1 MSEANVQIVRRL
13 VEHYLATDEL
23 PGELFAPTFVWDLST
38 FRDWPEQRLYEGLDG
53 LRAFIGDWTAVF
65 DGWEF
70 EFNAFHDAGE
80 KVVIVGVQRG
90 RTNLTGGPPVEAV
103 VAIVWTLRESLLIRG
118 EAYADP
124 NVALKAV
131 GLTE

>member
-53 LRAFIGDWTAVF
+53 LRALLET
-65 DGWEF
+65 
-70 EFNAFHDAGE
+70 
-80 KVVIVGVQRG
+80 G
-90 RTNLTGGPPVEAV
+90 RQSSMGGCSSSTPSMTRV
-103 VAIVWTLRESLLIRG
+103 RRS
-118 EAYADP
+118 
-124 NVALKAV
+124 
-131 GLTE
+131 